1 MTYERPP
8 PYIYMNMYVPFYRTT
23 LDDTRQIRRT
33 DSTQQYRESSEQRD
47 NNT

>member
-23 LDDTRQIRRT
+23 LDDTRQIRHT
-33 DSTQQYRESSEQRD
+33 DSSIRESSEQRD
-47 NNT
+47 NKT